1 MRLFSY
7 VVRYDFGFAPNP
19 FEGWCTVATCK
30 PDIRRAAKVGD
41 WVVGTGSAQKKLA
54 GKLVYAM
61 CVDQVLTFDD
71 YWKDIRFR
79 RKIPTDRGAVKR
91 AYGDNI
97 YHHADDGTWLQA
109 DSRHSLDGGVPNPGH
124 IATDTSVNAV
134 LIASHF
140 TYYGGEGIDVPAHL
154 RHDFGVDLV
163 HSGRGHRCR
172 FPAELVAA
180 AVTWLDGLDRGIMG
194 RPADWKR
201 STAVQRTTRRDPTLA
216 PKQD

>member
-30 PDIRRAAKVGD
+30 PQIRRAAKVGD
-41 WVVGTGSAQKKLA
+41 WVVGTGSAHKKLT

-61 CVDQVLTFDD
+61 RVEEVLTFDD
-71 YWKDIRFR
+71 YWKDPRFA

-97 YHHADDGTWLQA
+97 YHHADDGSWIQA
-109 DSRHSLDGGVPNPGH
+109 DSRHSLDGGAPNQGH
-124 IATDTSVNAV
+124 IDTDTSVNAV
-134 LIASHF
+134 LVSSHF
-140 TYYGGEGIDVPAHL
+140 SYFGSNGPVVPTHL
-154 RHDFGVDLV
+154 RQDLGDDLV
-163 HSGRGHRCR
+163 CSGRGHRCN
-172 FPAELVAA
+172 FPDELVGAT
-180 AVTWLDGLDRGIMG
+180 VVWLEHLERGMLG

-201 STAVQRTTRRDPTLA
+201 GS
-216 PKQD
+216 